1 MIATDRK
8 SARRR
13 AEETH
18 HLLDMKII
26 RDRVE
31 RRENSLAMRVI
42 LAALMQNSEKYADR
56 VLSQLDEDDF
66 RLPGIK
72 LVFRWIK
79 EQVQTQKSVD
89 VADLYHRMR
98 EYVYTRYPTDI
109 ESDPDQLIWNAQ
121 DVLPGYLSVIDHIWA
136 FDEIDDELFDSAMV
150 TLLHFKQAREQ
161 RKKQTRS

>member
-8 SARRR
+8 SARKR
-13 AEETH
+13 AEETN
-18 HLLDMKII
+18 HLLDLDII
-26 RDRVE
+26 RYRVE
-31 RRENSLAMRVI
+31 RRDNSFAMRVV
-42 LAALMQNSEKYADR
+42 LAALMQNSEKYAER

-79 EQVQTQKSVD
+79 EQLQTQKSVD

-109 ESDPDQLIWNAQ
+109 ESDPDELIWNAQ

-136 FDEIDDELFDSAMV
+136 FDEIDDELFDAVMK
-150 TLLHFKQAREQ
+150 TLLHFKKAREK
-161 RKKQTRS
+161 RK